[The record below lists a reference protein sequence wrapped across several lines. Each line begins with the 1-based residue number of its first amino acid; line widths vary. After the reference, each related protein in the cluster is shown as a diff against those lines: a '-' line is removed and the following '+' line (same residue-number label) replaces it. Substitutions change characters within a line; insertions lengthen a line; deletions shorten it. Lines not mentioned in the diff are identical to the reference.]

1 MKILLEACV
10 GRRLEQNDGA
20 CRAPLSAQPP
30 LPASAIYAKPDA
42 DGLVVISLQMIKI
55 PSDQLHEFSNSS
67 IRDAGN
73 EIKCIGSVLACAKAR
88 RRRAGRRPWGLIRE
102 SWGGSY

>member
-73 EIKCIGSVLACAKAR
+73 AIKRIGSVLACAKSKTPPRGA
-88 RRRAGRRPWGLIRE
+88 ATLGLDP
-102 SWGGSY
+102 